1 MKAMKVMKAKKP
13 MRKAAKKPMKA
24 KKPMESM
31 KAMKKAMKTKTPG
44 PRNIMQELQAVGLD
58 GYCLTAEKAII
69 LREICNSVHHLRR
82 YMHVQH
88 F

>member
-1 MKAMKVMKAKKP
+1 MKKAMKAK
-13 MRKAAKKPMKA
+13 
-24 KKPMESM
+24 SV